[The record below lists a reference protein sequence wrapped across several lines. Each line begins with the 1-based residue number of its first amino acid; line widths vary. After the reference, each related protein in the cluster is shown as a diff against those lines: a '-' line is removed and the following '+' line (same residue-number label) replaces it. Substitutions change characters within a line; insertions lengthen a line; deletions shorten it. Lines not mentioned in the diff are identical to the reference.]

1 MIIVTDSDSIK
12 NYREFEL
19 KWERKMF
26 YGYDGPEDGF
36 YKWLDTKQQEFES
49 SNKQRRI
56 SFKNSNKMA
65 KRTRNSALLSKQK
78 GGDIIQD
85 KAMYIPCGAALIVG
99 LNEPWLQ
106 SDKIW
111 DSFCEADEIK
121 IRLSQY
127 LSNRNGPDGCI

>member
-12 NYREFEL
+12 NYSEFEL

-49 SNKQRRI
+49 SNKQRGV
-56 SFKNSNKMA
+56 SFKDSNKMA
-65 KRTRNSALLSKQK
+65 KRTRNSALFSKQK
-78 GGDIIQD
+78 GSDAVQD
-85 KAMYIPCGAALIVG
+85 KTMHISGGAAFIVG

-127 LSNRNGPDGCI
+127 LPNRNGLNGCI